1 MMNQMRKGVGGFTAK
16 LLLGLLVLSFV
27 VWGIADGFNMAGS
40 PNTVISAGG
49 TDVST
54 REYQQAYGQAINR
67 VSTQLQRRPTPE
79 EQAALNIDQQVL
91 SQLTSVALLDEEA
104 RRLGLSLSDEGLARR
119 IANEPA
125 FRDSSGNYSANTARL
140 VLQRANLTEEQYA
153 AEERKMSRRIQV
165 MDAVTGGMAL
175 PAAFSDAMGTYN
187 GERRTIAAIT
197 LPPIPASEIPEPDDA
212 AIQALYDDTSEDYAI
227 PELRSYSYVALVPEQ
242 LFDPASITE
251 DEIEAE
257 YTGNIAD
264 FTTPE
269 RRRVQQIV
277 FPDRA
282 AADAAAAAMA
292 GGQSFADAARAAGR
306 SDADVELGLRTADQI
321 PDTVVRDAAFGLQPN
336 QPSGVVEGL
345 FGPVIVQVTEIQ
357 PAEVRSLDAVR
368 DEIRQQLA
376 AVRANARATE
386 AYTAI
391 QDSLGSGATLAEAAE
406 AAGLELT
413 SVQGID
419 QKGRNA
425 DGQEIENLVGGSDLL
440 TALFLAQPGT
450 AAEPVNFAT
459 GSYVFFDLTDIQEA
473 QERPLDEVRDRVVAD
488 WKTDEGD
495 RLQEERAKAMV
506 ERARAGTSLADIAA
520 EAGLSVQ
527 TTSGL
532 TRASGPSQIGQP
544 ATMAAF
550 EGPQGHVADAPAST
564 DGSWMVLQVTETSLP
579 ADPRASVQAG
589 LVDQM
594 NDMADNDLLQGFVAR
609 LQRDIP
615 VEYHQQ
621 AMDQV
626 RGVLQ

>member
-1 MMNQMRKGVGGFTAK
+1 
-16 LLLGLLVLSFV
+16 
-27 VWGIADGFNMAGS
+27 
-40 PNTVISAGG
+40 
-49 TDVST
+49 
-54 REYQQAYGQAINR
+54 
-67 VSTQLQRRPTPE
+67 
-79 EQAALNIDQQVL
+79 
-91 SQLTSVALLDEEA
+91 
-104 RRLGLSLSDEGLARR
+104 
-119 IANEPA
+119 
-125 FRDSSGNYSANTARL
+125 
-140 VLQRANLTEEQYA
+140 
-153 AEERKMSRRIQV
+153 
-165 MDAVTGGMAL
+165 
-175 PAAFSDAMGTYN
+175 
-187 GERRTIAAIT
+187 
-197 LPPIPASEIPEPDDA
+197 
-212 AIQALYDDTSEDYAI
+212 
-227 PELRSYSYVALVPEQ
+227 
-242 LFDPASITE
+242 
-251 DEIEAE
+251 
-257 YTGNIAD
+257 
-264 FTTPE
+264 
-269 RRRVQQIV
+269 
-277 FPDRA
+277 
-282 AADAAAAAMA
+282 
-292 GGQSFADAARAAGR
+292 
-306 SDADVELGLRTADQI
+306 
-321 PDTVVRDAAFGLQPN
+321 
-336 QPSGVVEGL
+336 VEGL

-425 DGQEIENLVGGSDLL
+425 DGQEVENLVGGSDLL

-506 ERARAGTSLADIAA
+506 ERASAGTSLADIAA

>member
-1 MMNQMRKGVGGFTAK
+1 M
-16 LLLGLLVLSFV
+16 
-27 VWGIADGFNMAGS
+27 
-40 PNTVISAGG
+40 
-49 TDVST
+49 
-54 REYQQAYGQAINR
+54 
-67 VSTQLQRRPTPE
+67 
-79 EQAALNIDQQVL
+79 
-91 SQLTSVALLDEEA
+91 
-104 RRLGLSLSDEGLARR
+104 
-119 IANEPA
+119 
-125 FRDSSGNYSANTARL
+125 
-140 VLQRANLTEEQYA
+140 
-153 AEERKMSRRIQV
+153 
-165 MDAVTGGMAL
+165 
-175 PAAFSDAMGTYN
+175 
-187 GERRTIAAIT
+187 
-197 LPPIPASEIPEPDDA
+197 
-212 AIQALYDDTSEDYAI
+212 
-227 PELRSYSYVALVPEQ
+227 PEQ

-292 GGQSFADAARAAGR
+292 SGQSFADAARAAGR

-425 DGQEIENLVGGSDLL
+425 DGQEVENLVGGSDLL